1 MGKTKED
8 WLLLEDDL
16 LCAAKRYSTC
26 DETLAQNKREA
37 RRCLRK
43 LLVHGS
49 DNAKWEAWKIIDS
62 GVVGNRP
69 VFLLF
74 RFLEMAKMGR
84 ANSSTLFSYNS
95 GSHLMESYAN
105 VLLKWRLVLYVAEI
119 LAIVVLLIKL
129 LF

>member
-16 LCAAKRYSTC
+16 LCAAKRYATG
-26 DETLAQNKREA
+26 DDTLAPNKREA

-43 LLVHGS
+43 LLMHGS

-84 ANSSTLFSYNS
+84 ANRSTLFSYNA

>member
-1 MGKTKED
+1 M
-8 WLLLEDDL
+8 
-16 LCAAKRYSTC
+16 
-26 DETLAQNKREA
+26 
-37 RRCLRK
+37 
-43 LLVHGS
+43 HGS